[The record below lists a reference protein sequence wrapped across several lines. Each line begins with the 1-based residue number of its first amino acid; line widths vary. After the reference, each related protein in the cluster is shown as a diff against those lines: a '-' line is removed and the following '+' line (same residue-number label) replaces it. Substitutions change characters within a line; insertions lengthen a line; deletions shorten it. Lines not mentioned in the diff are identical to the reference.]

1 MNIAVGVVGLGPGV
15 RIIQNTSCVEFNRG
29 GKISYLLDSNRVTSG
44 KCLNQIKNK
53 DYRHLGCVF
62 VFVCVYKILSFQF
75 CFCSPGFST
84 EVLLT
89 FGAS

>member
-29 GKISYLLDSNRVTSG
+29 GKIPYLLDSNRVISG

-53 DYRHLGCVF
+53 DYIHLGCVF
-62 VFVCVYKILSFQF
+62 VFVCVRFLASNFVSVAQVFQ
-75 CFCSPGFST
+75 
-84 EVLLT
+84 LRYY
-89 FGAS
+89 